1 MFCNNIKE
9 NSTESICI
17 LAVPTNQ
24 EQPITNSPNLTATGR
39 LIGTVPLVE
48 KPAAASRLDDIIH
61 QPNSNQESYPSQ
73 YYNITDGR
81 RYDST
86 TNVEIKPRRT
96 LSSSSSSSSSTSTS
110 STGPA
115 KPPLTTTN
123 NTGLPP
129 RNLNR
134 HQSLE
139 SIPRRT
145 SQTER
150 TLDPTNKTASLEFG
164 QRPGT
169 FDDPGSIYITPQEA
183 AHPASQYQN
192 AIKGWIRKQNRGKLF
207 STVKRI
213 KRSNISFDT

>member
-1 MFCNNIKE
+1 MFIDGLV
-9 NSTESICI
+9 CI

-24 EQPITNSPNLTATGR
+24 EQPNKNSPALSATGR
-39 LIGTVPLVE
+39 LIATVPVVE

-61 QPNSNQESYPSQ
+61 QSNTNQESYPSQ

-81 RYDST
+81 QYDPK
-86 TNVEIKPRRT
+86 TNVDPVRRSR
-96 LSSSSSSSSSTSTS
+96 SSSSSSSSSATSTS
-110 STGPA
+110 SAGPA
-115 KPPLTTTN
+115 KPSLTTTN
-123 NTGLPP
+123 NSGLPP

-150 TLDPTNKTASLEFG
+150 TLDPTNKTTSLEFG
-164 QRPGT
+164 QRPGK
-169 FDDPGSIYITPQEA
+169 FEDPGSIYITPQEA
-183 AHPASQYQN
+183 LHPASQYQD
-192 AIKGWIRKQNRGKLF
+192 AAKGWIRKQNRGKLI

-213 KRSNISFDT
+213 KQSNISSRT